1 MDQLCGQSINSESLH
16 YDTCDWVV
24 KSIVKVM
31 PAELI
36 CAIDK
41 LEKCIHPLSW
51 MLIKYTGVEF
61 FYQVGCL
68 VLPESLEASQQHDC
82 LAAIFTI
89 SVEWKLRDLFNDLNG
104 NFL

>member
-1 MDQLCGQSINSESLH
+1 MEQLCGQSINSESLH

-31 PAELI
+31 QAELV

-51 MLIKYTGVEF
+51 ILIIYTVVDF
-61 FYQVGCL
+61 CQVGCL
-68 VLPESLEASQQHDC
+68 VLPECFETSHLHDC
-82 LAAIFTI
+82 LVAIFTT
-89 SVEWKLRDLFNDLNG
+89 SVEWKLRDLFNALNG
-104 NFL
+104 KFL

>member
-1 MDQLCGQSINSESLH
+1 DQLCRQSINSESLQSG
-16 YDTCDWVV
+16 TCDWVV
-24 KSIVKVM
+24 RSIVKVM

-36 CAIDK
+36 RAIDK
-41 LEKCIHPLSW
+41 LGKCIHPLSL
-51 MLIKYTGVEF
+51 MLITYTGVDF
-61 FYQVGCL
+61 CQVGCL
-68 VLPESLEASQQHDC
+68 VLPKSLEASQQHAC

>member
-1 MDQLCGQSINSESLH
+1 MEQLCGQSINSESLQ

-51 MLIKYTGVEF
+51 MLITYTGVDF
-61 FYQVGCL
+61 CQVGCL

-89 SVEWKLRDLFNDLNG
+89 SVEWKLRDLFDDLNG

>member
-1 MDQLCGQSINSESLH
+1 
-16 YDTCDWVV
+16 
-24 KSIVKVM
+24 M
-31 PAELI
+31 PGELI

-51 MLIKYTGVEF
+51 MLITYTGVD

-82 LAAIFTI
+82 LAVIFTI
-89 SVEWKLRDLFNDLNG
+89 SVEWKLRDLLNAMNG
-104 NFL
+104 NCL